1 VVDLHT
7 IWAVLI
13 EGVKP
18 LQAGTKDN
26 RTIVCTTCGATYATS
41 AKFCGADGTSL
52 HDAVHATA
60 SVPIDRKPA
69 KICNTCSE
77 TFPLYAQ
84 YCPEDA
90 TKLSPLSS
98 SSGVSPSAA
107 PKPSV
112 NAYLDNS
119 AESVLAINEDDALI
133 GKSFAGKYRID
144 SLLGEGGM
152 AKVYLATHLEIE
164 KPVVIKLMH
173 TNLSSKEKE
182 TSYKRFE
189 QEIKVTARLNHPNLV
204 SVFDGGAINSRPYL
218 VMEYIKGDSLRSYIA
233 TWGALDLRDAINI
246 VSQAC
251 AGLNEAHGQ
260 GIVHR
265 DLKPEN
271 IMLRE
276 QSDRPD
282 WVKIVDFGIAHLKQ
296 GGSKLTATGIAVG
309 TVDYMSPEYL
319 QDKPIDHRADVY
331 ALGIMLFE
339 LITGQCPF
347 EGESCE
353 SVLAKH
359 LFSRPMPPSSFRKDM
374 EPGCK
379 IDMIVE
385 RALEKD
391 PSERFQST
399 LDMRKALIAAMQNPG
414 SI

>member
-1 VVDLHT
+1 MK
-7 IWAVLI
+7 A
-13 EGVKP
+13 
-18 LQAGTKDN
+18 LQAGTRGH
-26 RTIVCTTCGATYATS
+26 RTVVCTTCGATYAAQ

-52 HDAVHATA
+52 HDGVNATA
-60 SVPIDRKPA
+60 AVTIDRKPA

-77 TFPLYAQ
+77 TFPFYAQ
-84 YCPEDA
+84 YCPSDA

-98 SSGVSPSAA
+98 SSGVAHSSA

-112 NAYLDNS
+112 NAYIDNS

-173 TNLSSKEKE
+173 TNLSSKERE

-189 QEIKVTARLNHPNLV
+189 QEIKVTASLNHPNLV

-251 AGLNEAHGQ
+251 AGLNEAHSQ

-339 LITGQCPF
+339 LVTGQCPF

-359 LFSRPMPPSSFRKDM
+359 LFSRPMPPSGFRKDM
-374 EPGCK
+374 EAGCK

-391 PSERFQST
+391 PADRFQST